1 MLNLDTHILIDLM
14 VGHLSAAEENCV
26 RKNDWCISGIVLWE
40 IYKLNE
46 IGRIKMNF
54 NNPEITKFINSLTIY
69 PIDMKVF
76 EALQIIDFKSDPADE
91 IIAATSIA
99 YKIPLLTR
107 DQKILKSKKV
117 PLALKKK

>member
-14 VGHLSAAEENCV
+14 AGHLSTSEENIV
-26 RKNDWCISGIVLWE
+26 RKNDWSISGIVLWE

-46 IGRIKMNF
+46 IGRIKINF
-54 NNPEITKFINSLTIY
+54 NNPEIIKFINSLTIY
-69 PIDMKVF
+69 PIDLKVF
-76 EALQIIDFKSDPADE
+76 DALQVIDFKSDPADE

>member
-14 VGHLSAAEENCV
+14 IGHLSTIEENIV
-26 RKNDWCISGIVLWE
+26 RKNDWCISDIVLWE

-46 IGRIKMNF
+46 IGRIKINF
-54 NNPEITKFINSLTIY
+54 NNPEVTKFINSLTIY
-69 PIDMKVF
+69 PIDLKIF

-117 PLALKKK
+117 PLATKKK

>member
-1 MLNLDTHILIDLM
+1 MI
-14 VGHLSAAEENCV
+14 GHLSVAEENIV

-46 IGRIKMNF
+46 IGRIKINF
-54 NNPEITKFINSLTIY
+54 NNPEIIKFINSLTIY
-69 PIDMKVF
+69 PIDLKVF
-76 EALQIIDFKSDPADE
+76 EALQIIDFKADPADE

-107 DQKILKSKKV
+107 DQKILKSRKV